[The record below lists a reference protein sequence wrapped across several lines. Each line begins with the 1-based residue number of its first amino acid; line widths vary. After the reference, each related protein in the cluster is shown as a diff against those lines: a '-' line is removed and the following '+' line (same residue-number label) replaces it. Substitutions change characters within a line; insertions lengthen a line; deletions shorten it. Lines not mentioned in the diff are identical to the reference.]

1 MKLSTDNAHD
11 YDYEAIFDKCRYL
24 LNNSLYNSEERRK
37 LEAKID
43 NMGVD
48 ELESFILHLYNNQI
62 DAINSGHNYQQG
74 DILRKLKRTI

>member
-48 ELESFILHLYNNQI
+48 ELETFI
-62 DAINSGHNYQQG
+62 S
-74 DILRKLKRTI
+74 